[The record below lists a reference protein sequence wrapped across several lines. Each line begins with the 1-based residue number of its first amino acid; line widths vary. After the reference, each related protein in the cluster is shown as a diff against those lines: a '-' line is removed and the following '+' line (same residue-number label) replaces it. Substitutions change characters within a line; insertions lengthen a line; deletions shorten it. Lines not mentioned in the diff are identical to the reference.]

1 VGKLIGVIATVL
13 VALAA
18 ATGVNFAVSSASS
31 PDKSVNLEDPAAP
44 NGMNGGSGTVRYGTA
59 P

>member
-1 VGKLIGVIATVL
+1 MGKWIGVIATVL

-18 ATGVNFAVSSASS
+18 ATGVGFAVTSAGSQ
-31 PDKSVNLEDPAAP
+31 DKNVNLENPPPP
-44 NGMNGGSGTVRYGTA
+44 NGMNSGSDTVNYGTT